1 MADTTYDGIIL
12 GAGHN
17 GLILQ
22 AFLCR
27 AGLHVVC
34 LERDSVA
41 GGGLR
46 TEEWPAGSG
55 FLHNTHSFYHR
66 GVTRMPWYAGLELDR
81 RGARYL
87 EPDLNVALLLA
98 DGRSLAWWTDFE
110 RTAESF
116 ARFSRRDADALRRWR
131 DAFRPVVTRILE
143 PEAQTPPLPPRER
156 RRRLEATAEGRLL
169 LETSA
174 LSPREFVLREFESPV
189 VQAGLLFFNGLRE
202 VEPTARGFGHHV
214 PALLAARGKA
224 QMCAGGSARLAEA
237 LVGAVTEAGGEV
249 RTGVEP
255 ARILVEPAAGDG
267 PGRAAGVVT
276 TDGERIGARH
286 FVASSLNPQQTFL
299 DLIDPEHLPAAWRDR
314 AAAFRYNLLAPLF
327 GLYLNLD
334 EPPALLGGPH
344 RPGAGRRLHG
354 HPRPA
359 VGDRLRRHGLRPRA
373 GPPAAD
379 GHVGILPEP
388 VRSRPGPG
396 RRPHRLHVAEGALPP
411 ARPRRANWEA
421 EAEAHGRRILEA
433 WSRFAPNLADVV
445 RGSMVR
451 PVHEIPRRLPNM
463 RGGDLL
469 VGSLGHGQSRLPP
482 ALPGRRPLPGIPGGP
497 LPVRFLLPPL
507 GQHHRAAGV
516 QRLAGDRRRPGA
528 RLTGPPLSA

>member
-1 MADTTYDGIIL
+1 MADTTCDGIIL

-22 AFLCR
+22 AYLCR
-27 AGLHVVC
+27 TGLHVVC

-66 GVTRMPWYAGLELDR
+66 GVTRMPWYAGLELER

-110 RTAESF
+110 RTADSF
-116 ARFSRRDADALRRWR
+116 ARFSRRDAEALRRWR

-143 PEAQTPPLPPRER
+143 PEAQAPPLPPRER

-169 LETSA
+169 LETST

-255 ARILVEPAAGDG
+255 ARILVEPAAGDSPG
-267 PGRAAGVVT
+267 GRRGRHHRGRA
-276 TDGERIGARH
+276 DLRPPLRR
-286 FVASSLNPQQTFL
+286 LQPQ
-299 DLIDPEHLPAAWRDR
+299 PAADLPR
-314 AAAFRYNLLAPLF
+314 
-327 GLYLNLD
+327 
-334 EPPALLGGPH
+334 PH
-344 RPGAGRRLHG
+344 RSRAPARRLARPGRRL
-354 HPRPA
+354 PLQP
-359 VGDRLRRHGLRPRA
+359 A
-373 GPPAAD
+373 GPPLRPLPQPRRAPAYSAAHTD
-379 GHVGILPEP
+379 PELADAFMVILGL
-388 VRSRPGPG
+388 RSVADFDDMVSAHEQG
-396 RRPHRLHVAEGALPP
+396 RLPP
-411 ARPRRANWEA
+411 MVTWGSCPSRFDPSQAPDGAHTAFMWQKAPFRLRGRAANWEA

-433 WSRFAPNLADVV
+433 WSRFAPNLPDAV

-469 VGSLGHGQSRLPP
+469 VGSLGHGQSRYHRPFPGAGHYRGYLDGLYLCGSSCHPSGNITG
-482 ALPGRRPLPGIPGGP
+482 LPGYNAWQVIAAD
-497 LPVRFLLPPL
+497 L
-507 GQHHRAAGV
+507 G
-516 QRLAGDRRRPGA
+516 LD
-528 RLTGPPLSA
+528 

>member
-1 MADTTYDGIIL
+1 MADTTCDGIIL

-22 AFLCR
+22 AYLCR
-27 AGLHVVC
+27 AGLHVIC
-34 LERDSVA
+34 LERNDVA

-66 GVTRMPWYAGLELDR
+66 GVTRMPWYAGLELER

-87 EPDLNVALLLA
+87 EPDFNVALLLA

-116 ARFSRRDADALRRWR
+116 ERFSRRDAEALRRWR
-131 DAFRPVVTRILE
+131 DAFRPVVTRVLE
-143 PEAQTPPLPPRER
+143 PEAQSPPLPPRER

-174 LSPREFVLREFESPV
+174 LSPREFVLREFESPA

-202 VEPTARGFGHHV
+202 VDPGARGFGHHI

-237 LVGAVTEAGGEV
+237 LVRAVTEAGGEV

-255 ARILVEPAAGDG
+255 ARILVEPAAGSG

-276 TDGERIGARH
+276 AAGERLRARH

-314 AAAFRYNLLAPLF
+314 AAAYRYNLLAPLF

-334 EPPALLGGPH
+334 EPPAYSAALTDPELADAFMVILGLRSVADFDDMVAAHDRGRLPPMVTWGSCPT
-344 RPGAGRRLHG
+344 RFDPAQAPDGAHTAFMWQKT
-354 HPRPA
+354 PF
-359 VGDRLRRHGLRPRA
+359 RLRG
-373 GPPAAD
+373 
-379 GHVGILPEP
+379 
-388 VRSRPGPG
+388 RS
-396 RRPHRLHVAEGALPP
+396 
-411 ARPRRANWEA
+411 ANWEV
-421 EAEAHGRRILEA
+421 EAEAHGRRVLEA
-433 WSRFAPNLADVV
+433 WSRFAPNLPDAV

-469 VGSLGHGQSRLPP
+469 VGSLGHGQSGYDRPFPGAGHYRGYLERLYLCGSCCHPSGNITG
-482 ALPGRRPLPGIPGGP
+482 LPGYNAWQVIAAD
-497 LPVRFLLPPL
+497 L
-507 GQHHRAAGV
+507 G
-516 QRLAGDRRRPGA
+516 LD
-528 RLTGPPLSA
+528 